1 MMRGKRT
8 EVGYTHCGGEPEVV
22 APVCQMRLDGGVWK
36 LRREAGFWQRYTG
49 EMLGEWY
56 GDQGRVGWVAGR
68 VGVEA

>member
-1 MMRGKRT
+1 M
-8 EVGYTHCGGEPEVV
+8 V

-36 LRREAGFWQRYTG
+36 LRREAPGFWQRYTG